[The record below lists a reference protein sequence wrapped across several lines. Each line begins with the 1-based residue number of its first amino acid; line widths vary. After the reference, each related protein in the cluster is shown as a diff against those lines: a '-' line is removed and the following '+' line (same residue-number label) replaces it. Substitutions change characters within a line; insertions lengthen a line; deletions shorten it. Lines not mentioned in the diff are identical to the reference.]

1 MEYRIRI
8 KGHLEASWQT
18 WFAPLELSRE
28 PAGTSLLSGVL
39 PDQPALVRVL
49 LKLHHLSLTLLSV
62 ECLEG
67 LAEAQG
73 QPQGDT

>member
-8 KGHLEASWQT
+8 KGHLEASWQS
-18 WFAPLELSRE
+18 WFAPLEIAHER
-28 PAGTSLLSGVL
+28 AGTSLLSGAL

-67 LAEAQG
+67 LAEAQS
-73 QPQGDT
+73 QHQGAE